1 MSDPTRLPTFDY
13 PQTLPMGFRFP
24 ARMSALPLADG
35 TLALV
40 SPIPIDDA
48 MAQEIEALGEVR
60 FLIAPNLLHHL
71 YLAAASQRYPNA
83 RVLAPP
89 GLRSKRPDLRIDATL
104 DAALPDQ
111 LAASVEVLH
120 IAGAPAFDEYA
131 FFHRASRTLVV
142 TELVFNVRA
151 EGPMAHLV
159 LFMVGCHGKLAQS
172 RVWRLGIKD
181 RAAARESVQALL
193 ALPFDTLVMAHG
205 EIVRADARAKLAHA
219 LRWLAPPEPA
229 LAL

>member
-1 MSDPTRLPTFDY
+1 MLDPARLPTFDY

-24 ARMSALPLADG
+24 ARMSVLPLASG

-48 MAQEIEALGEVR
+48 LAREIEVLGEVG

-71 YLAAASQRYPNA
+71 YLAAASERYPDA

-104 DAALPDQ
+104 DAALPDE
-111 LAASVEVLH
+111 LAASIEVLH
-120 IAGAPAFDEYA
+120 IAGAPTFDEYA
-131 FFHRASRTLVV
+131 LFHSSSRTLVV
-142 TELVFNVRA
+142 TDLVFNVRA
-151 EGPMAHLV
+151 DGPLAHLV

-172 RVWRLGIKD
+172 RVWRIGIKD
-181 RAAARESVQALL
+181 RPAARESMKAVL
-193 ALPFDTLVMAHG
+193 ALPFETLVMAHG
-205 EIVRADARAKLAHA
+205 EIVGADARAKLAHA
-219 LRWLAPPEPA
+219 LRWLASPEPA